1 MLVLCCFLRF
11 LVCEADAEVGSQMP
25 ILQQRHGAGLRQYWA
40 GRLAQCLPSDVD
52 WVSSPSDVFH
62 VLWKRRNGGLIN
74 RKWSWSSTQAE
85 DLLSECFCLGCFC
98 RPFLRTWTWCVS
110 SRCRKENVGG
120 AAFATEM
127 MLSTAGGI
135 LEARRLQ
142 RGGPKMATEPFG
154 KCVEDGLLRFSWGRI
169 HSY

>member
-1 MLVLCCFLRF
+1 
-11 LVCEADAEVGSQMP
+11 MP

-40 GRLAQCLPSDVD
+40 GRLAKC
-52 WVSSPSDVFH
+52 FH
-62 VLWKRRNGGLIN
+62 LMLIGSLHHLTSFMFN
-74 RKWSWSSTQAE
+74 RKWSSSAQPE
-85 DLLSECFCLGCFC
+85 DVLSEFFCLGCFC
-98 RPFLRTWTWCVS
+98 RPFLRTWKWCVS